1 MIKCTDGSQ
10 MCKNFLGVQF
20 ILDDNCVISIDC
32 LMKCSVYVDL
42 NGEDLIYGIPRSI
55 MCGFVFSS
63 RSF

>member
-1 MIKCTDGSQ
+1 

-20 ILDDNCVISIDC
+20 VLDRNCVISIDC
-32 LMKCSVYVDL
+32 LLKCSVYVEF
-42 NGEDLIYGIPRSI
+42 NGEDLIYGMPRSI